1 MTLVAGTRLGPFEIV
16 SPLGAGG
23 MGEVYRARDSR
34 LGRDVALKVLPES
47 LAQNAE
53 RLKRFEKEARSA
65 SALNHPNLV
74 TVHDIGSSNGVEYIA
89 MELVEGRTLR
99 DILAD
104 GPMPTRR
111 LLAIA
116 AQTADGLA
124 KAHGA
129 GIVHRDLK
137 PDNLM
142 ISTDGFVKILDFGLA
157 KLTQPEETS
166 GHTAAP
172 TVSGA
177 TEPGVVMGTA
187 GYMSPE
193 QALGRPVDFRS
204 DQFSLG
210 SILYEMATGK
220 RAFSRESAP
229 ETLTAII
236 RDDPEPIGRLAPLSP
251 APLSWVVERCLA
263 KNADDRYAST
273 RDLARDLANLRDRV
287 SETSSGTAA
296 APVETLRKSRT
307 AWLPWAVAAGLA
319 VVAAA
324 LWVAGRRPDAA
335 PAPVLRFSLNLPEGV
350 SFENGEIEGQHALS
364 PDGRKLVFAGRAQA
378 SRRLYLRMLDSME
391 VRPLEGTEGAI
402 SPFWSPD
409 SRSLGFFADG
419 KLQRLDFTGPPR
431 TICAAAS
438 LETLP
443 SWGSTGQILFAQL
456 AQKEPGLF
464 VVDAAGGQPRR
475 VDHKS
480 REGSNGLW
488 TTFLPDGKRFFFLS
502 RDFDRSKED
511 PWHLM
516 VGSIDSPETTEISD
530 AIWSRVEYVKPG
542 YLIYAKQGALVAQ
555 RFDDE
560 KLRLIGSPVTLAEHV
575 YYFNGPAQAGFSA
588 SEVGIVTYEK
598 LAAPSRVA
606 WLDRSGREIERIALE
621 GIVGGV
627 RLSPD
632 GRTIAAHIWDEK
644 VGTSDI
650 WLYDLSRRL
659 STRLTLDVDDEQTAV
674 WSADGSRIYF
684 RGDRFGPP
692 DIWSISTASPGRPEL
707 FYRAPGVQHPDDV
720 SPDGKSLVFTEW
732 SRQTNG
738 DLWLLSL
745 SPGAKPTPL
754 ETGPYYEAGARFSP
768 DGRFLAYVSSE
779 TGTLEIYVRTLE
791 GRGERVRV
799 SAAGGRLPR
808 WRRDG
813 KELFYVAAN
822 GDLVAV
828 PVGVG
833 ARPDPGSPSVLF
845 RIDGAVRD
853 YAVDAPGQ
861 RFLVDTAPADPAPI
875 DVLVNWPAL
884 AAAGASR

>member
-1 MTLVAGTRLGPFEIV
+1 
-16 SPLGAGG
+16 
-23 MGEVYRARDSR
+23 MGEVYRARDAR
-34 LGRDVALKVLPES
+34 LGRELALKVLPMA
-47 LAQNAE
+47 LATDAE

-74 TVHDIGSSNGVEYIA
+74 TIHDIGSSNGIEFIA

-99 DILAD
+99 EILID
-104 GPMPTRR
+104 GALPSRT
-111 LLAIA
+111 LFSIA

-137 PDNLM
+137 PENLM
-142 ISTDGFVKILDFGLA
+142 VSKDGFVKILDFGLA
-157 KLTQPEETS
+157 KLTQPEGTS
-166 GHTAAP
+166 DRTAAP

-220 RAFSRESAP
+220 RAFERGSAP

-236 RDDPEPIGRLAPLSP
+236 RDEPEPIGRLAPLAP
-251 APLSWVVERCLA
+251 APFSWIVERCLA
-263 KNADDRYAST
+263 KSADDRYAST
-273 RDLARDLANLRDRV
+273 RDLSRDLANLRDRAG
-287 SETSSGTAA
+287 ETSSGAA
-296 APVETLRKSRT
+296 AARAEAPRRRGKV
-307 AWLPWAVAAGLA
+307 WIPWAIAAALAVAAG
-319 VVAAA
+319 A
-324 LWVAGRRPDAA
+324 LSVAGRRPAAA
-335 PAPVLRFSLNLPEGV
+335 PGPVLRFSVNLPEGV
-350 SFENGEIEGQHALS
+350 SFESGEIEGQHALS
-364 PDGRKLVFAGRAQA
+364 PDGRKLVFAGGAQA
-378 SRRLYLRMLDSME
+378 SRRLYLRILDSTD
-391 VRPLEGTEGAI
+391 VRPLEGTEGAV

-431 TICAAAS
+431 TICAAAT

-443 SWGSTGQILFAQL
+443 SWGSTGQILFAQI

-475 VDHKS
+475 VVYKS

-488 TTFLPDGKRFFFLS
+488 TSFLPDGKRFLFLS
-502 RDFDRSKED
+502 RNFDHTKED
-511 PWHLM
+511 PWHLL
-516 VGSIDSPETTEISD
+516 VGSIDTPETTEISD
-530 AIWSRVEYVKPG
+530 AIWSRVEYVQPG
-542 YLIYAKQGALVAQ
+542 YLVYAKQGALLAQ
-555 RFDDE
+555 RFDAD
-560 KLRLIGSPVTLAEHV
+560 KLRLAGSTVTLAEHV

-588 SEVGIVTYEK
+588 SQAGVVTYEK
-598 LAAPSRVA
+598 PAALSRVA
-606 WLDRSGREIERIALE
+606 WLDREGREIERVALD

-632 GRTIAAHIWDEK
+632 GRTIAASIVDEK

-659 STRLTLDVDDEQTAV
+659 STRLTLDVQDEKAAV

-684 RGDRFGPP
+684 RGDGYGPP
-692 DIWSISTASPGRPEL
+692 DIFLISTASPGRPEL
-707 FYRAPGVQHPDDV
+707 FFRASGVQHPDDL
-720 SPDGKSLVFTEW
+720 SPDGKSMVFTEW
-732 SRQTNG
+732 SRQSNG

-822 GDLVAV
+822 GDLVSV
-828 PVGVG
+828 PLGVG
-833 ARPDPGSPSVLF
+833 ARPDPGSPTVLF
-845 RIDGAVRD
+845 RINGQVRD
-853 YAVDAPGQ
+853 YAVDASGQ
-861 RFLVDTAPADPAPI
+861 RFLVDTAPTDTAPI

-884 AAAGASR
+884 AAGAAR